1 MSFKF
6 CTIVAANLL
15 AAAAFALPARAE
27 TVLSY
32 SMWHPKGYV
41 VNEVVLPFL
50 EEISQVTEGRVRV
63 ENRAAAVGTPRDQ
76 YEVVAEGL
84 VDMSLIVPGYTPGR
98 FPLMEISELPML
110 SDDASKLAPA
120 IHRVYERHMAE
131 KRGYGDV
138 HVIAAFAV
146 APAQLMTRNREIN
159 SLEDLKGQKYYMSNR
174 PVTAAM
180 TALGAAPVTASI
192 ADTYSMASNGV
203 IDGMVMPYEPSV
215 TWKLDEFFTN
225 ASTIPGA
232 LGQAGMALVVN
243 HDKWNQISEEDRAAI
258 MKIGG
263 EALALRVGEAVQ
275 NGEIRSR
282 DAMLAKGVTIKEMGP
297 EALAKLTEEIQTAVY
312 PEWVAKAQKAG
323 LDNAAAVLGELQ
335 SELR

>member
-15 AAAAFALPARAE
+15 AAAAFVLPARAE

-41 VNEVVLPFL
+41 VNSAVLPFL
-50 EEISQVTEGRVRV
+50 DEIAQVTDGRVRV

-84 VDMSLIVPGYTPGR
+84 VDMSLVVPGYTPGR

-110 SDDASKLAPA
+110 SDDASRLAPA
-120 IHRVYERHMAE
+120 IHRIYERHMAE

-138 HVIAAFAV
+138 QVISAFAV

-159 SLEDLKGQKYYMSNR
+159 TLDDLKGQKYYMSNR

-225 ASTIPGA
+225 TSTIPGA

-263 EALALRVGEAVQ
+263 EALAQRVGEAVQ
-275 NGEIRSR
+275 KGEIASR
-282 DAMLAKGVTIKEMGP
+282 EAMLAKGVTIKEMGL
-297 EALAKLTEEIQTAVY
+297 EALTRLSDEVHTVVY
-312 PEWVAKAQKAG
+312 PEWIAKAQKAG
-323 LDNAAAVLGELQ
+323 LENAAAVLGELH
-335 SELR
+335 SELK